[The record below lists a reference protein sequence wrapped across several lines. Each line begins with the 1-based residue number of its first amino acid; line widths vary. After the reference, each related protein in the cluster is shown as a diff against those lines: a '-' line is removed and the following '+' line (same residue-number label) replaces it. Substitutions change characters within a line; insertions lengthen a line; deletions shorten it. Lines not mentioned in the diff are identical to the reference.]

1 MALKKNSNQKKE
13 TVSKKP
19 EGKNPGSEEQKMTS
33 EEVSSAKKEDMVDI
47 AVTERLNLAVA
58 LVSRTFH
65 LDDTFKV
72 SQFNDKGKSIT
83 LTLDNGDFSLVV
95 SIKDAQRQGLVVE

>member
-1 MALKKNSNQKKE
+1 
-13 TVSKKP
+13 
-19 EGKNPGSEEQKMTS
+19 MTS
-33 EEVSSAKKEDMVDI
+33 EEVSSAKKEDKVDS
-47 AVTERLNLAVA
+47 ATTERLNLAVA

-83 LTLDNGDFSLVV
+83 LTLDNGDFSLAV